1 MNTKQKACTLK
12 DVRSFLGV
20 FPSDMLPRSVTQTGT
35 VIINTDPH
43 TEKGSHWLAV
53 HFFPKSSSAYYF
65 DSYGILPLVPDIE
78 AFIRRNCTVW
88 DYNKRQLQGLTSNIC
103 GKYCCLFA
111 LYMDR
116 GFTARQFVGQ
126 LEGAASADKRIVRTF
141 ASEFGERGSLPPW
154 RGNDGCGVQCSSS
167 LLYKKWVRNR
177 SFRHSQLC
185 RPPIWRS

>member
-1 MNTKQKACTLK
+1 
-12 DVRSFLGV
+12 
-20 FPSDMLPRSVTQTGT
+20 MLPRSVTQTGT
-35 VIINTDPH
+35 VIINTDSH
-43 TEKGSHWLAV
+43 TEKVSHWLAV

-65 DSYGILPLVPDIE
+65 DSYGFLPLVPDIE
-78 AFIRRNCTVW
+78 PFIRRNCTVW
-88 DYNKRQLQGLTSNIC
+88 DYNKGQLQGLTSNTC

-126 LEGAASADKRIVRTF
+126 LESAASADRQIVRAF
-141 ASEFGERGSLPPW
+141 ASDFGERGGSSPPPPQ
-154 RGNDGCGVQCSSS
+154 RGNVGCGVQCSSS
-167 LLYKKWVRNR
+167 LLYKRWVLFH